1 MKNNFKIKKKPNGTI
16 KHTTFQA
23 PGTVFFYYVPIKC
36 KVTQYIYHCLRIKMN
51 FY

>member
-1 MKNNFKIKKKPNGTI
+1 MKIWPNGTI

-23 PGTVFFYYVPIKC
+23 PGTVFFFYYVPIKC